1 MIEINNIPIQANSAK
16 PLQTAV
22 NAKDGSPEIFS
33 DILTDVSEIQNLEI
47 LSSTPEP
54 DSIPAWVDEDY
65 GYDPNHPRNPNIR
78 ELIQAIS
85 GQSLEDLRKGNPHKF
100 SEIAYNAKEL
110 LYGVTNNGND
120 PRDWHEIMASKD
132 IVSAAR
138 MATSAH
144 FDFQLTTHSVIEKF
158 DETDVEMKLDIVI
171 TDNDQNIL
179 KILNDAIENTKTT
192 LFNYGITQEKLETFI
207 ENHADIPVQKKQV
220 FTDILRNYAS
230 AQVNATKALA
240 NISFDTYVFE
250 GST

>member
-1 MIEINNIPIQANSAK
+1 MTEVNNIPIQANSAHT
-16 PLQTAV
+16 LQTKE
-22 NAKDGSPEIFS
+22 NANNGPSEKFS
-33 DILTDVSEIQNLEI
+33 DILKDVSETQNLAI
-47 LSSTPEP
+47 ISGTADP

-85 GQSLEDLRKGNPHKF
+85 GQSLEDLRKENPHKF

-110 LYGVTNNGND
+110 LYGVTNFGND
-120 PRDWHEIMASKD
+120 TRDWHEIMASKD

-144 FDFQLTTHSVIEKF
+144 FEFQLTTHSVIEKF
-158 DETDVEMKLDIVI
+158 DEIDVETKLEIVI

-179 KILNDAIENTKTT
+179 KNLDDTLENTKRS
-192 LFNYGITQEKLETFI
+192 LFNYGITQEKLETLI
-207 ENHADIPVQKKQV
+207 ETNADISVQKKQD
-220 FTDILRNYAS
+220 FTDILRDYAS

-240 NISFDTYVFE
+240 NISFDAYMFE
-250 GST
+250 GSN